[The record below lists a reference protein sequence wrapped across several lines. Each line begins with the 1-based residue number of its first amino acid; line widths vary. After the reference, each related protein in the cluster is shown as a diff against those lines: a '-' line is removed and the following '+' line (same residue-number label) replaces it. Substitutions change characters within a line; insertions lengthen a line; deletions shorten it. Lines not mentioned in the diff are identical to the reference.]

1 MTEDTCAGL
10 PNAGGMGPQPDRA
23 SGGRRGGERSPGG
36 PTVRLRS
43 WCKQI
48 GVRHLGVDPRGLA
61 ALRIALGLL
70 VVADLLV
77 RSRDLVAHYTDAG
90 VLPRAVLREVYGG
103 LAPLAW
109 AHGLSGAAWFQGA
122 LFIVA
127 GLLAVMLA
135 VGYRSRL
142 ATALTFLLL
151 VSLQARNP
159 ALLNAG
165 DSLLRRLLLWGVL
178 LPVGARWSLDA
189 RRGQTTHDGD
199 GVLVGLATAGLL
211 VQVVMV
217 YVVNAVLKL
226 RGEAWLSG
234 DAIRIVFGLDHLTVG
249 LGDVLAGHPEL
260 LEILGLFWLALLI
273 AAPLLVV
280 LTGWPRAALVAF
292 FVASHLGMAVTM
304 RLGLFPL
311 ISIAGLLPFLPPKV
325 WDAVGARLEPKL
337 RAQTVVH
344 RPTWLRRRLPRW
356 LAVRPGSRSRHLARR
371 AATVAAALLLS
382 FVLVWNAAGLGY
394 VGTPDVVRSV
404 ADPTERRWDMFAPDP
419 RSNDGWFVAPAT
431 RSEGGTIDAWNGGSV
446 SYARP
451 TELATTFPSH
461 RWFLQLLSLLQP
473 GAEPMR
479 AAFADY
485 LCRRWHARHDSRLER
500 VTLHFVRERV
510 RLDATERRVRVDL
523 GTYPCPPG

>member
-1 MTEDTCAGL
+1 
-10 PNAGGMGPQPDRA
+10 MGPQPERA
-23 SGGRRGGERSPGG
+23 SGGRHDGERSPAG
-36 PTVRLRS
+36 PTARLRS
-43 WCKQI
+43 WCTQV
-48 GVRHLGVDPRGLA
+48 GARHLGVDPRGLA

-90 VLPRAVLREVYGG
+90 VLPRTVLREVYGG

-109 AHGLSGAAWFQGA
+109 AHGLSGAAWVQGA
-122 LFIVA
+122 LFLVA
-127 GLLAVMLA
+127 GLLAVALA
-135 VGYRSRL
+135 LGHRSRL

-178 LPVGARWSLDA
+178 LPLGARWSLDA
-189 RRGQTTHDGD
+189 VRGRPTDDGD
-199 GVLVGLATAGLL
+199 DVVVGLATAGLL
-211 VQVVMV
+211 VQVVTV

-234 DAIRIVFGLDHLTVG
+234 EAIRLVFGLDHLTVG
-249 LGDVLAGHPEL
+249 LGNALAGHPVL
-260 LEILGLFWLALLI
+260 LEILGLSWLALLI

-280 LTGWPRAALVAF
+280 LTGWPRAVLVAF
-292 FVASHLGMAVTM
+292 FVASHLGMAASM

-311 ISIAGLLPFLPPKV
+311 ISIAGLLPFLPPRF
-325 WDAVGARLEPKL
+325 WDAVGERVEPKL
-337 RAQTVVH
+337 PSRDAVR
-344 RPTWLRRRLPRW
+344 RPTGLRLRLPHW
-356 LAVRPGSRSRHLARR
+356 QVFRPGSRSRRLARR

-394 VGTPDVVRSV
+394 VGTPDAVRSV
-404 ADPTERRWDMFAPDP
+404 ADPTDRRWDMFAPEP

-431 RSEGGTIDAWNGGSV
+431 LSGGGTVDAWNGGSV

-473 GAEPMR
+473 GTEPMR

-485 LCRRWHARHDSRLER
+485 LCHRWHARHDSRLER
-500 VTLHFVRERV
+500 VRLQFVRERV
-510 RLDATERRVRVDL
+510 RLDGTERRVRVDL